1 MKIATI
7 ARNQADSP
15 NMTANDAAILERI
28 AAELTERGAEVVSI
42 GEDEEIPCDI
52 AAVYSM
58 SRTASTIARLKRAEQ
73 RGVTVVNTTIA
84 VENCS
89 RERFMQILRE
99 NDIPQPPFEAVCNGN
114 GLNADYLPCWIKK
127 AKGWSNHK
135 DDVTF
140 AQSMHE
146 AVAAIGEMA
155 SRGITEC
162 IQMQHCLGDI
172 IKFYGI
178 GSTFFHHCYPAGGK
192 FGKELI
198 NGTPK
203 HYSFDADKLKD
214 IAQRAAKAV
223 GLDVYGGDAIITPQG
238 DIYIIDLNDFPSFT
252 AIRDIAAAEIATL
265 ILNKTK

>member
-1 MKIATI
+1 
-7 ARNQADSP
+7 
-15 NMTANDAAILERI
+15 
-28 AAELTERGAEVVSI
+28 
-42 GEDEEIPCDI
+42 
-52 AAVYSM
+52 
-58 SRTASTIARLKRAEQ
+58 
-73 RGVTVVNTTIA
+73 
-84 VENCS
+84 
-89 RERFMQILRE
+89 
-99 NDIPQPPFEAVCNGN
+99 
-114 GLNADYLPCWIKK
+114 
-127 AKGWSNHK
+127 
-135 DDVTF
+135 
-140 AQSMHE
+140 MHE

-162 IQMQHCLGDI
+162 IQMQHCPGDI

-178 GSTFFHHCYPAGGK
+178 GCTFFHHCYPAGGK